1 MGRSV
6 EYLVVGYIEKPHGT
20 HGEVAVRVLTDHPEG
35 VFRPGVVLRG
45 SRDGRAPDPDFP
57 PLRIT
62 DARAVPGGQLVTFG
76 GVDDRDT
83 AETLRGLDLMEHRD
97 NLEPLGDDEIYLHD
111 LEGLDVVG
119 ADGSIIGA
127 VTIAYDLPPA
137 PLLEVRRPDGRTF
150 MIPFRR
156 EFVPEVDIAA
166 GRLRLDPPAGLLELD
181 DA

>member
-6 EYLVVGYIEKPHGT
+6 EYLVVGYVEKPHGT
-20 HGEVAVRVLTDHPEG
+20 RGEVAVRVLTDHPEG

-57 PLRIT
+57 PLRISE
-62 DARAVPGGQLVTFG
+62 AREVPGGRLVTFG
-76 GVDDRDT
+76 GVEDRDT

-97 NLEPLGDDEIYLHD
+97 NLEPLGDDEVYLHD
-111 LEGLDVVG
+111 LEGLEVVG
-119 ADGSIIGA
+119 PAGDVIGS
-127 VTIAYDLPPA
+127 VTIAYDLRPA

-156 EFVPEVDIAA
+156 EFVPAVDLTA
-166 GRLRLDPPAGLLELD
+166 GRLTLDPPRGLLELD
-181 DA
+181 GG